1 LEIVLQKPILI
12 IDDNDDD
19 VLLTKTIISQINPDV
34 TTEVAMSGDE
44 GLSILRSGKCL
55 PLLILLDLKMPKMD
69 GIQVLQNIRS
79 DNHLRHIPVV
89 ILTNSELESDR
100 QASVK
105 AGANT
110 FLQKALSIDKF
121 KNDMEE
127 VLKCWLEANGVH

>member
-1 LEIVLQKPILI
+1 MQKPILI